1 MKTTLLLT
9 TAIAGF
15 FAFRAATAGRSAPVA
30 PAKADVA
37 EITRY
42 FLLKFVLP
50 AWLAAGIAD
59 WACHRASSIET
70 TSGPKESLIHLLMLT
85 EAAVPVLAGM
95 FLEITSPVLALM
107 IASVLLHDATA
118 LWDVSFAVE
127 RREVT
132 PIEQHVHSYLE
143 MIPVMAVSF
152 IAVLHWPQLCALLGI
167 GRKQPDWGIRW
178 TRRARLALHCRDARR
193 TNVARM
199 VPVS

>member
-15 FAFRAATAGRSAPVA
+15 FAFRAATAGRSAPVS

-37 EITRY
+37 EITRD

-95 FLEITSPVLALM
+95 FLEM
-107 IASVLLHDATA
+107 
-118 LWDVSFAVE
+118 
-127 RREVT
+127 
-132 PIEQHVHSYLE
+132 HSYLE

-178 TRRARLALHCRDARR
+178 TRRALGWRYTAAMLAAQMSLEWFPYLEELTRTLRVGKARR
-193 TNVARM
+193 ALTTRKPA
-199 VPVS
+199 